1 MRFPLVPL
9 RPLSI
14 ALFAAAV
21 VPNALASGGAGAQ
34 STPTDLDR
42 IQVHGERP
50 APYAVE
56 ATTSATRTSTPLL
69 DTPQAISIVTRELM
83 LDQGMNSLAD
93 TVRYLPGVTM
103 AQGEGNRDT
112 TVMRGN
118 NSTGDFFVDGLR
130 DDVQYIRD
138 VYNIERVE
146 ALKGPNAMVFGRG
159 GSGGV
164 LNRVTRKA
172 DWGEHGELTA
182 QVGSWN
188 RSRFT
193 IDQGQALGDGAA
205 YRVTAMAEDSDSY
218 RDGVTVERYGVNPT
232 LALRLGDAT
241 TATLGYE
248 HFRDDR
254 VADRGVPSLGGRPL
268 PTDPETFFG
277 SPGLSPV
284 WARVNAFDA
293 VVHHDFAG
301 GAWLRNA
308 TRYAVYDKFYQN
320 VFPGAVR
327 GDVVSLG
334 AYNQRTDRENLFN
347 RTDLGFT
354 VQAGG
359 ATHALLAGIELGR
372 QDTENF
378 RQSGVFPANSSC
390 QPGTPPVTNSFCVP
404 LDDPRYRGPIGFAQ
418 SATDADNHGVAKV
431 SALYVQD
438 QVEFSPRWQA
448 VLGLRLDR
456 FEMDLRNNR
465 NGERFTSEDN
475 LLSPRAGLVYKPA
488 ETVSL
493 YASYS
498 VAHLPR
504 SGDQLSSLNAG
515 NRALDPEESRNRELG
530 VKWDIRPG
538 LALTAAAYRLD
549 RTNVAVANPDYDPV
563 TNPDAPTSILVDG
576 QRSEGFELGIAG
588 NVSERWQVMGGY
600 AWQDGENR
608 VNGRDLANLPR
619 HTVSLWNRYDFT
631 PAFGIGLGVVHRDD
645 MYAAADNAVLLPGYT
660 RVDAAAFY
668 RVSER
673 LRLQLNV
680 ENLTDREH
688 FASAHNNNNI
698 TPGTPR
704 AWYLGLRMA
713 F

>member
-1 MRFPLVPL
+1 MRFPMTR
-9 RPLSI
+9 RPL
-14 ALFAAAV
+14 ALALLAALA
-21 VPNALASGGAGAQ
+21 PPAIASGGAGAQ

-42 IQVHGERP
+42 IEVHGERP
-50 APYAVE
+50 ARYTVE
-56 ATTSATRTSTPLL
+56 ATTTATRTNTPLL

-83 LDQGMNSLAD
+83 FDQGMNSLAD

-112 TVMRGN
+112 TVMRGSS
-118 NSTGDFFVDGLR
+118 STADFFVDGQR

-172 DWGEHGELTA
+172 DWGQHRELTVQA
-182 QVGSWN
+182 GSWN

-193 IDQGQALGDGAA
+193 IDQGQALNDGVA

-218 RDGVTVERYGVNPT
+218 RDGVGIERYGINPT
-232 LALRLGDAT
+232 LAMRLGEAT
-241 TATLGYE
+241 TVTVGYE

-254 VADRGVPSLGGRPL
+254 AADRGVPSRDGRPL
-268 PTDPETFFG
+268 ATDPETFFG

-293 VVHHDFAG
+293 VIQHDFAD
-301 GAWLRNA
+301 GAWLRNS

-320 VFPGAVR
+320 VFPGSLR
-327 GDVVSLG
+327 GDLVSLA
-334 AYNQRTDRENLFN
+334 AYNNRTDRENLFN
-347 RTDLGFT
+347 RTDFGFT
-354 VQAGG
+354 VQAAG

-372 QDTENF
+372 QDTGNF
-378 RQSGVFPANSSC
+378 RQSGFFPANSSC
-390 QPGTPPVTNSFCVP
+390 QPGGPAVTNAFCVP
-404 LDDPRYRGPIGFAQ
+404 LEDPRYRGPIGFAQ
-418 SATDADNHGVAKV
+418 SATDADNHSVAKV
-431 SALYVQD
+431 AALYVQD
-438 QVEFSPRWQA
+438 QIEFSPRWKA

-456 FEMDLRNNR
+456 FEMALRNHR
-465 NGERFTSEDN
+465 TGERLGSEDK

-488 ETVSL
+488 DTVSI

-498 VAHLPR
+498 VTHMPR
-504 SGDQLSSLNAG
+504 SGDQLSSLNAD
-515 NRALDPEESRNRELG
+515 NRALDPEEFRNREVG
-530 VKWDIRPG
+530 VKWDVRPG
-538 LALTAAAYRLD
+538 LSLTAAAYRLD
-549 RTNVAVANPDYDPV
+549 RTNVAVANPDYDPA

-576 QRSEGFELGIAG
+576 QRSEGFELGFAG
-588 NVSERWQVMGGY
+588 NVTEHWQVMGGY
-600 AWQDGENR
+600 AWQDGENK

-619 HTVSLWNRYDFT
+619 HTASLWNRYDFT
-631 PAFGIGLGVVHRDD
+631 PAFGIGLGVLHRDD
-645 MYAAADNAVLLPGYT
+645 MYAAADNAVVLPGHT
-660 RVDAAAFY
+660 RVDAAVFY
-668 RVSER
+668 TVSER

-680 ENLTDREH
+680 ENLTDRDH

>member
-1 MRFPLVPL
+1 MRFPSLPPPPL
-9 RPLSI
+9 AI
-14 ALFAAAV
+14 ALLAALAPPV
-21 VPNALASGGAGAQ
+21 LASGGAGAQ

-42 IQVHGERP
+42 IEVHGERP
-50 APYAVE
+50 SPYAVE

-118 NSTGDFFVDGLR
+118 SSTGDFFVDGLR

-146 ALKGPNAMVFGRG
+146 ALKGPNAMIFGRG

-172 DWGEHGELTA
+172 DWGEHHELTVQA
-182 QVGSWN
+182 GSWN

-218 RDGVTVERYGVNPT
+218 RDGMTVKRYGINPT
-232 LALRLGDAT
+232 LALRLGEAT
-241 TATLGYE
+241 TATFGYE

-254 VADRGVPSLGGRPL
+254 VADRGVPSRGGRPL
-268 PTDPETFFG
+268 ATDPETFFG
-277 SPGLSPV
+277 SPELSPV

-293 VVHHDFAG
+293 VLQHDFAG

-320 VFPGAVR
+320 VFPGSLR
-327 GDVVSLG
+327 GDLVSLA
-334 AYNQRTDRENLFN
+334 AYNHRTDRENLFN

-359 ATHALLAGIELGR
+359 TTHALLAGIELGR
-372 QDTENF
+372 QVTDTF
-378 RQSGVFPANSSC
+378 RQTGIFPANSSC
-390 QPGTPPVTNSFCVP
+390 LPGTPAVTSSFCVP

-418 SATDADNHGVAKV
+418 SASDADNHSVAKA
-431 SALYVQD
+431 SALYLQD
-438 QVEFSPRWQA
+438 QIEFSPRWQA
-448 VLGLRLDR
+448 ILGLRLDR
-456 FEMDLRNNR
+456 FEMDLRNHR
-465 NGERFTSEDN
+465 NGERLGAEDN

-498 VAHLPR
+498 VTHVPR
-504 SGDQLSSLNAG
+504 SGDQLSSLNAD
-515 NRALDPEESRNRELG
+515 NRALDPEEFRNREVG

-549 RTNVAVANPDYDPV
+549 RTNVAVANPAYDPV

-576 QRSEGFELGIAG
+576 QRSEGLELGIAG

-608 VNGRDLANLPR
+608 VDGRDLATLPR

-631 PAFGIGLGVVHRDD
+631 PAFGVGLGAVYRDD
-645 MYAAADNAVLLPGYT
+645 MYAAADNAVVLPGYT
-660 RVDAAAFY
+660 RLDAAAFY
-668 RVSER
+668 TVNER

-704 AWYLGLRMA
+704 AWYVGLRLA